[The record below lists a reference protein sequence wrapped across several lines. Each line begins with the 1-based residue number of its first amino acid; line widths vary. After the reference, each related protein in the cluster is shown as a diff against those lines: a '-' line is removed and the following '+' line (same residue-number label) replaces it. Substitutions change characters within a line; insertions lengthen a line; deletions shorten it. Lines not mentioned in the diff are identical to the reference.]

1 MTRVIVHGFQRST
14 YVNMVRLVL
23 THKEVPFEFNDLESV
38 MGTPAHLAL
47 HPFNRVPILE
57 HDGFRV
63 YETSAI
69 VTYIDEAFEGPRLQP
84 DTPRDR
90 ARMMQ
95 WIGAVGSYYYYWI
108 VYHLG
113 HERNVFPE
121 LGITPDEKVVAAALP
136 NIENALNVLE
146 RELADRQTFL
156 IVDQPTLA
164 DFVMLPMVTSLNF
177 HKDGQDM
184 LAARPRIL
192 KWRERL
198 EALPSVARF
207 RKSLPAART
216 PIWHAREWAASHRPK
231 Y

>member
-1 MTRVIVHGFQRST
+1 MMRVIVHGFQRST

-23 THKEVPFEFNDLESV
+23 THKGVPFEFNDLESV
-38 MGTPAHLAL
+38 MGTPVHLAL
-47 HPFNRVPILE
+47 HPFNRVPVLE

-63 YETSAI
+63 YETGAI
-69 VTYIDEAFEGPRLQP
+69 VTYIDDAFEGPRLQP

-136 NIENALNVLE
+136 NIENALKVLE
-146 RELADRQTFL
+146 RELAESQTFL
-156 IVDQPTLA
+156 ISNEPTLA
-164 DFVMLPMVTSLNF
+164 DFVMLPMVTSLNI

-184 LAARPRIL
+184 LAVKPRIL
-192 KWRERL
+192 KWRERM

-207 RKSLPAART
+207 RKSLPPVRT
-216 PIWHAREWAASHRPK
+216 PIWHAREWAVSHRPK

>member
-1 MTRVIVHGFQRST
+1 MTQVIVHGFQRST

-23 THKEVPFEFNDLESV
+23 THKNVPFVFNDLESV

-63 YETSAI
+63 YETVAI
-69 VTYIDEAFEGPRLQP
+69 ITYVDEVFDGPRLQP
-84 DTPRDR
+84 ATPRGR

-95 WIGAVGSYYYYWI
+95 WVGAVGSYYYYWI

-121 LGITPDEKVVAAALP
+121 LGIAPDEKVVAAALP
-136 NIENALNVLE
+136 KIVNALDVLE
-146 RELADRQTFL
+146 RELDQGRGFL
-156 IVDQPTLA
+156 ITDEPTLA
-164 DFVMLPMVTSLNF
+164 DFAMLPMITSLNF
-177 HKDGQDM
+177 NKDGQEM
-184 LAARPRIL
+184 LAARSQICR
-192 KWRERL
+192 WREGM
-198 EALPSVARF
+198 EALPSVGRF
-207 RKSLPAART
+207 RSSLPPRT
-216 PIWHAREWAASHRPK
+216 PIWHAREWATSHRPR